1 MTHTP
6 QSIEQALIDIAYA
19 IADEYDA
26 KMKTLDPSAKTE
38 KKALSIQRE
47 IARLCNHA
55 AGLNGFGTSTFDD
68 HMSMIERRFR
78 NITARYP
85 AVTAYYEA
93 LTEDDRHLVLFFL
106 QSLYC
111 MTTFFPWKAELAHA
125 KETGD
130 VASVFELELKINTV
144 TRVLE
149 ARRNWW
155 KENADRLPAMPEEI
169 RDGKE
174 LQPITER
181 AFYAYAHEALHAESQ
196 RLEAQ
201 ILHFDQKPDEK
212 KAHMAD
218 YKCLRF
224 RCASVNSICRM
235 LYHGNRVYRRPAVH
249 LDIENCLAGRPDY
262 LSICE
267 SAPDE
272 ERIDYKLYYGISAH
286 IESKLAEYEAG
297 LAHASDWEAVELDE
311 RMGGLQ
317 FAKACLDEAWNN
329 SMEVKL

>member
-1 MTHTP
+1 MIHTP

-26 KMKTLDPSAKTE
+26 KIKTLDPSAKTE

-111 MTTFFPWKAELAHA
+111 MTTFFPWKAELTRA
-125 KETGD
+125 KDAGD
-130 VASVFELELKINTV
+130 AAAVFELELKINTV
-144 TRVLE
+144 KRVLD
-149 ARRNWW
+149 ARHAWW
-155 KENADRLPAMPEEI
+155 QEHADELPEIPADI

-174 LQPITER
+174 VQL
-181 AFYAYAHEALHAESQ
+181 
-196 RLEAQ
+196 
-201 ILHFDQKPDEK
+201 
-212 KAHMAD
+212 
-218 YKCLRF
+218 
-224 RCASVNSICRM
+224 
-235 LYHGNRVYRRPAVH
+235 
-249 LDIENCLAGRPDY
+249 
-262 LSICE
+262 
-267 SAPDE
+267 
-272 ERIDYKLYYGISAH
+272 
-286 IESKLAEYEAG
+286 
-297 LAHASDWEAVELDE
+297 
-311 RMGGLQ
+311 
-317 FAKACLDEAWNN
+317 
-329 SMEVKL
+329 